1 MLSLSGLKN
10 PQSSPSG
17 RNQNVLNIP
26 SLLYFLRSYSALPF
40 ISITHD
46 MSSVPNS
53 TTSKSPTPFS
63 YNVAIVG
70 GGIGGLTL
78 ALGLLKYSH
87 IDVQIY
93 ESAPSFGWIGA
104 GVAIGPNGQRA
115 LELISPAAK
124 EAFDKHAT
132 PNMWC
137 SKAKNFAAYIVVSPC
152 RYLH

>member
-1 MLSLSGLKN
+1 MLSLSGLKY

-17 RNQNVLNIP
+17 RDHKVLDTT
-26 SLLYFLRSYSALPF
+26 SLLCHLRSYSTFPL

-46 MSSVPNS
+46 MSSVPNNTAS
-53 TTSKSPTPFS
+53 VSPTPFS
-63 YNVAIVG
+63 YSVAIVG